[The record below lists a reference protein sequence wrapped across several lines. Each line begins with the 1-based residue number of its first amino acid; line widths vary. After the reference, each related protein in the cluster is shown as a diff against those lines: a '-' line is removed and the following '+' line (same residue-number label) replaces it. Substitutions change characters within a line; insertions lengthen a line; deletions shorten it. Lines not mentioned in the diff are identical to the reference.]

1 MPLNLVVRSKCSI
14 TSLVVSDGGA
24 ALTMRFDLCTTAIL
38 PPFLCPG
45 HGLEI
50 ILYPFGGTSLN
61 VRSASSLDSQVSVNA
76 HIVGERSV
84 IYS

>member
-1 MPLNLVVRSKCSI
+1 MHNCNSAS
-14 TSLVVSDGGA
+14 
-24 ALTMRFDLCTTAIL
+24 
-38 PPFLCPG
+38 FLCPG

-61 VRSASSLDSQVSVNA
+61 LRSASSFDNQVSVTA

-84 IYS
+84 IIFLKR

>member
-1 MPLNLVVRSKCSI
+1 MVRSKCSI

-24 ALTMRFDLCTTAIL
+24 ALTMRFDLCMTAI
-38 PPFLCPG
+38 PSPFLCLG

-61 VRSASSLDSQVSVNA
+61 LRSASSFNNQVSVSA
-76 HIVGERSV
+76 HIVGERLV
-84 IYS
+84 MYS